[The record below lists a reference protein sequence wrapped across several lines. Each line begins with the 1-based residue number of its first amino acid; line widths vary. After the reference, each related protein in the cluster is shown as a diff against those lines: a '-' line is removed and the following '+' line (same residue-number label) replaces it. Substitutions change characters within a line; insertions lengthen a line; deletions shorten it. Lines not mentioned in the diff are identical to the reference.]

1 MKNFNLTIRV
11 DQELHAQVK
20 EKSESLGISSA
31 EFMRESVKR
40 MLSANERI
48 EEKPEYGF
56 NIEWLTKQLETQLE
70 VSANERKIHQQI
82 LLEVQAEKKALYDEI
97 QRQKSLL
104 ERPKARLPKF
114 LSFLSA
120 FAK

>member
-20 EKSESLGISSA
+20 QESKALGISSA

-40 MLSANERI
+40 MLSANERG
-48 EEKPEYGF
+48 EEKPEQEF
-56 NIEWLTKQLETQLE
+56 NIKWLTKQLETQLE
-70 VSANERKIHQQI
+70 VSANERKMHQQI

-104 ERPKARLPKF
+104 EQPKARLPKF

>member
-56 NIEWLTKQLETQLE
+56 NVEWLTKQLETQLE

-114 LSFLSA
+114 LAFLSA

>member
-1 MKNFNLTIRV
+1 LHF
-11 DQELHAQVK
+11 ELK
-20 EKSESLGISSA
+20 
-31 EFMRESVKR
+31 
-40 MLSANERI
+40 
-48 EEKPEYGF
+48 
-56 NIEWLTKQLETQLE
+56 
-70 VSANERKIHQQI
+70 
-82 LLEVQAEKKALYDEI
+82 AEKKVLYNEI

>member
-11 DQELHAQVK
+11 NQELHAQVK
-20 EKSESLGISSA
+20 GKSKSLGISSA
-31 EFMRESVKR
+31 EFMRESVKH

-48 EEKPEYGF
+48 EEKPEYRF
-56 NIEWLTKQLETQLE
+56 NVEWLTKQLETQLE
-70 VSANERKIHQQI
+70 VSANERKMHQQI

>member
-1 MKNFNLTIRV
+1 M
-11 DQELHAQVK
+11 
-20 EKSESLGISSA
+20 
-31 EFMRESVKR
+31 
-40 MLSANERI
+40 
-48 EEKPEYGF
+48 
-56 NIEWLTKQLETQLE
+56 
-70 VSANERKIHQQI
+70 HQQI

>member
-11 DQELHAQVK
+11 NQELHAQVK
-20 EKSESLGISSA
+20 EKSKSLGISSA
-31 EFMRESVKR
+31 EFMRESVKH

-48 EEKPEYGF
+48 EEKPEYRF
-56 NIEWLTKQLETQLE
+56 NVEWLTKQLETQLE
-70 VSANERKIHQQI
+70 VSANERKMHQQI
-82 LLEVQAEKKALYDEI
+82 LLEIQAEKKALYDEI

-104 ERPKARLPKF
+104 EQPKARLPKF
-114 LSFLSA
+114 LSFLSV

>member
-20 EKSESLGISSA
+20 QKSKALGISSA

-40 MLSANERI
+40 MLSANVRS
-48 EEKPEYGF
+48 EEKPERGF
-56 NIEWLTKQLETQLE
+56 NIKWLSKQLETQLE
-70 VSANERKIHQQI
+70 VSANERKMHQQI
-82 LLEVQAEKKALYDEI
+82 LLEIQAEKKALYDEI

-104 ERPKARLPKF
+104 EQPKARLPKF

>member
-56 NIEWLTKQLETQLE
+56 NVEWLTKQLGTQLE
-70 VSANERKIHQQI
+70 VSANERKMHQQI